1 MRFDLAAANYL
12 NISRNKASEL
22 IKSGK
27 ILLNSSALKKP
38 SFEVG
43 EGAVISL
50 IDEIFVGRGAL
61 KLKSFLAKYSLKIL
75 GKNALDIGSSTGGFV
90 QILLQNNIKSVV
102 ALDVGSSQLD
112 EKIRQDN
119 RVKVFENTDFRIWYS
134 DEKFDIITCD
144 VSFISV
150 IELLPY
156 IDRYANN
163 DIIVLFK
170 PQFEV
175 GIRVKRSK
183 RGVVRDEKA
192 IREARAKFELAAAR
206 LGWIMQITQEC
217 EIKGKEGNAE
227 FFYAF
232 KKA

>member
-1 MRFDLAAANYL
+1 MDLVL
-12 NISRNKASEL
+12 
-22 IKSGK
+22 
-27 ILLNSSALKKP
+27 
-38 SFEVG
+38 
-43 EGAVISL
+43 AVL
-50 IDEIFVGRGAL
+50 FKFCL
-61 KLKSFLAKYSLKIL
+61 
-75 GKNALDIGSSTGGFV
+75 
-90 QILLQNNIKSVV
+90 KSVV

-134 DEKFDIITCD
+134 DKKFDIITCD